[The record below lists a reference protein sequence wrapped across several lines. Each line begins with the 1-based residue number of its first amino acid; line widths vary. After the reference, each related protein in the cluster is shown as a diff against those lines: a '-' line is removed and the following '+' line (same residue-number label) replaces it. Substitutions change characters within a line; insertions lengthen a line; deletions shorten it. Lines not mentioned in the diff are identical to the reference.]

1 MTLWRARCA
10 VLVYIQIHINPYQ
23 RYTFM
28 ISFLHIK
35 LYQILLCKR
44 NKIAVICK
52 FFMCDLIANIDCK
65 LWLQIQLHFG
75 SFVILQFAWAQ
86 ENYSLKAGQEYKF
99 PLMFLFCCESFEQF
113 SVFSAADEELKF
125 HRSNIRRCCEGRWVV
140 LVYMEKQPPSIV
152 KSLAGFFQY
161 ITSIYPIY
169 HSNVPL

>member
-52 FFMCDLIANIDCK
+52 FFMCDLIATIDCK

-86 ENYSLKAGQEYKF
+86 ENYSLKAGQEC
-99 PLMFLFCCESFEQF
+99 FCSAVKVLNSFQF
-113 SVFSAADEELKF
+113 SVLLT
-125 HRSNIRRCCEGRWVV
+125 RSWNFTEVIYEGAGGARWVV
-140 LVYMEKQPPSIV
+140 LLYIEKQPTSIV
-152 KSLAGFFQY
+152 KSSRGFP
-161 ITSIYPIY
+161 PIY
-169 HSNVPL
+169 HFNR